1 MADVK
6 PERPIADADEYLRLL
21 RNKVQQIMAKS
32 PRMESMPGL
41 EAVALPD
48 TIDPVAPTGPH
59 ARVRP
64 A

>member
-41 EAVALPD
+41 EAVARPE
-48 TIDPVAPTGPH
+48 TIDPSGADRTSQ
-59 ARVRP
+59 RVRP